1 MPFDWR
7 FRNFKRDPQPFLNG
21 AVIDTENARNNLVQN
36 AGNSMEG
43 YTPLESTLAAQ
54 AMEGYKPVVPATQ
67 SQLAAGA
74 SQAMQGYTPN
84 GAGRPSVPNNMHGG
98 NAQPDLEGYGESLQ
112 AASDAVAQAQA
123 KEQQIADIESQIATL
138 EKRIADN
145 KAKLSNW
152 TGNADKIAA
161 IEARKIN
168 VNDPTSI
175 WRWKQGQDQ
184 AMAIR
189 KQDLERI
196 EKEKEK
202 TKEEQ
207 KQFVRNKLAATL
219 PTMTIGWG
227 TSPEQIQQYKNT
239 LAGLKTEVMNN
250 KLTDQYNNIL
260 ELEAQLNGQL
270 PKQKAQMAMDAMANA
285 TNLFDVTKDEGGFG
299 KDPKAY
305 HDYLLQ
311 QYTAITKEF
320 PEAKYDPEFNKAFME
335 ADKLYRKKVKKPTV
349 RPSGRN

>member
-1 MPFDWR
+1 MAFNWN
-7 FRNFKRDPQPFLNG
+7 FRRQPDLTNYIGAQVDPYN
-21 AVIDTENARNNLVQN
+21 ASRIASENMQGYRPN
-36 AGNSMEG
+36 AAF
-43 YTPLESTLAAQ
+43 TPGTPAEQAA
-54 AMEGYKPVVPATQ
+54 A
-67 SQLAAGA
+67 
-74 SQAMQGYTPN
+74 AMQGYTQNPQD
-84 GAGRPSVPNNMHGG
+84 GQFSVPNNMHGG
-98 NAQPDLEGYGESLQ
+98 MGQPDLEGYGESLQ
-112 AASDAVAQAQA
+112 AASDVVAQAQAKEQQIQA
-123 KEQQIADIESQIATL
+123 KEQQIADIESQIAIL

-184 AMAIR
+184 SMAIR

-207 KQFVRNKLAATL
+207 KQFIRNKLAATL

-227 TSPEQIQQYKNT
+227 TSPEQIQQFKNT

-250 KLTDQYNNIL
+250 NLTDQYNNIL

-285 TNLFDVTKDEGGFG
+285 NNLFNVTKEEGGFG
-299 KDPKAY
+299 KDSKAY

-335 ADKLYRKKVKKPTV
+335 ADKLYRKKVKNPTV
-349 RPSGRN
+349 RPGGRH